1 MIKNTKPVMLI
12 FAVAALLGA
21 ALHFL
26 YHLLP
31 ILPFAVLA
39 PVDESLFQHLKLLYW
54 PVLLAALVLK
64 KKEGQSV
71 RPRLLG
77 LLLSRLFHVQLD
89 GWLGLLVAALIL
101 RAGWEAARDT
111 LDPLLGTPPDPAM
124 VADIKAL
131 LLDQPQILGVH
142 DLIVHDYGPGRR
154 MMSVHAEVPAGG
166 SLVELHEVID
176 RAERELER
184 LQNA

>member
-1 MIKNTKPVMLI
+1 MIKSTKPVMLI

-26 YHLLP
+26 YHLLT

-77 LLLSRLFHVQLD
+77 LLLSSALMLVVGWVYHITLGGSSLLFDITLYV
-89 GWLGLLVAALIL
+89 LL
-101 RAGWEAARDT
+101 
-111 LDPLLGTPPDPAM
+111 M
-124 VADIKAL
+124 FFAL
-131 LLDQPQILGVH
+131 LLFPALCRGEQTGKLWDAAVYLTVVLGVLLVLFTFFPPNH
-142 DLIVHDYGPGRR
+142 LLFYDLSGANTW
-154 MMSVHAEVPAGG
+154 SVLPC
-166 SLVELHEVID
+166 
-176 RAERELER
+176 
-184 LQNA
+184 